1 MSMNIFFL
9 QHVISTLILWKKN
22 ETLLHKATSGD
33 ESASLHRMAPPDTPD
48 HGCIARTP
56 MGNCLTDPPCTI
68 ALDLVYPPS
77 TSRRWAVAPST
88 VAGADNQPSQSHRS
102 VGCAR
107 DANIRVGRTPM
118 RCPLPFFL
126 LGSDG
131 FGDPAVAVFL
141 GWTAAAVGLGA
152 WPPCGGGGVSSL
164 TSAMALHAKPLIR
177 SSPVRLGRPPRIVQG
192 TPPLHARPTEP
203 GEPGQQAQR
212 PSAAAL
218 SQPSPDQAI
227 QARSSV
233 WAKPLAGPLSA
244 PKQAEKAFC
253 CRAQQGPART
263 RPAGQKAD

>member
-1 MSMNIFFL
+1 MNIFFL

-118 RCPLPFFL
+118 RCPLPFFPPRKRRFRRPCS
-126 LGSDG
+126 GSVSWMDS
-131 FGDPAVAVFL
+131 
-141 GWTAAAVGLGA
+141 
-152 WPPCGGGGVSSL
+152 GGGGIGR
-164 TSAMALHAKPLIR
+164 MATLWWWR
-177 SSPVRLGRPPRIVQG
+177 R
-192 TPPLHARPTEP
+192 
-203 GEPGQQAQR
+203 
-212 PSAAAL
+212 
-218 SQPSPDQAI
+218 
-227 QARSSV
+227 
-233 WAKPLAGPLSA
+233 
-244 PKQAEKAFC
+244 
-253 CRAQQGPART
+253 
-263 RPAGQKAD
+263 

>member
-77 TSRRWAVAPST
+77 TSRRWAAAGPSLRRQWLAPTINRRRATAPSVVPAMPT
-88 VAGADNQPSQSHRS
+88 SALGGPPCGAPS
-102 VGCAR
+102 
-107 DANIRVGRTPM
+107 
-118 RCPLPFFL
+118 LFFL

-164 TSAMALHAKPLIR
+164 TSAMGLHAKPLIR

-192 TPPLHARPTEP
+192 TSPLHAPER
-203 GEPGQQAQR
+203 GQQSQANQANR
-212 PSAAAL
+212 PKGL
-218 SQPSPDQAI
+218 RLP
-227 QARSSV
+227 R
-233 WAKPLAGPLSA
+233 
-244 PKQAEKAFC
+244 
-253 CRAQQGPART
+253 
-263 RPAGQKAD
+263 